1 MRFTMLPFLPMSM
14 RHVPRSLVL
23 AIGVAVSLGACQA
36 APAPGA
42 QDDHAAAA
50 TEAATQSAAAPAD
63 AHAGHA
69 GETVAV
75 TALPDGQRWETDAPL
90 RAGMRNLREATETL
104 NHYEMGH
111 LDDVQRDNAVAKI
124 DAAIKDMI
132 ANCKLKPEA
141 DAALH
146 GLLTKFIAG
155 ANAARAGKFGKA
167 ELAPMQE
174 ALAQYPQLFDDHDW
188 SETAN

>member
-1 MRFTMLPFLPMSM
+1 MLSGIKLSA
-14 RHVPRSLVL
+14 SALALV
-23 AIGVAVSLGACQA
+23 GALFA
-36 APAPGA
+36 APTMA
-42 QDDHAAAA
+42 
-50 TEAATQSAAAPAD
+50 QSAARHDHA
-63 AHAGHA
+63 AHAGHDA
-69 GETVAV
+69 KSKVPA
-75 TALPDGQRWETDAPL
+75 QRWATDAPL

-104 NHYEMGH
+104 NHYQMGH

-146 GLLTKFIAG
+146 GLLAKFIAG
-155 ANAARAGKFGKA
+155 AGAARAGKFSKA

-174 ALAQYPQLFDDHDW
+174 ALALYPQMFDDHDW
-188 SETAN
+188 SEAAH

>member
-1 MRFTMLPFLPMSM
+1 MLSGIKLSA
-14 RHVPRSLVL
+14 SALALV
-23 AIGVAVSLGACQA
+23 GALFA
-36 APAPGA
+36 APTMA
-42 QDDHAAAA
+42 
-50 TEAATQSAAAPAD
+50 QSAAHHDHA
-63 AHAGHA
+63 AHAGHDA
-69 GETVAV
+69 KPQVPA
-75 TALPDGQRWETDAPL
+75 QRWATDAPL

-104 NHYEMGH
+104 NHYQMGH

-146 GLLTKFIAG
+146 GLLAKFIAG

-167 ELAPMQE
+167 ELAPMQD
-174 ALAQYPQLFDDHDW
+174 ALAQYPQLFDDRDW
-188 SETAN
+188 GKPAH